1 MHWDSW
7 QVRIA
12 MVRRHKS
19 SSQICSFHPSY
30 VSWQTTCKYNI
41 GPFLCVS
48 GNISGSAGLI
58 LLFPKAKKKQIE
70 VASTV
75 EVSTIAFFLCQ
86 LHLL

>member
-1 MHWDSW
+1 
-7 QVRIA
+7 

-48 GNISGSAGLI
+48 GNVSGSAGLI

-75 EVSTIAFFLCQ
+75 EVSTIAFVFVPTAPFVATNNFS
-86 LHLL
+86 